1 MRLPRLLPLLLAL
14 FACAA
19 LAFAVPGA
27 ARAEGLAFVMNS
39 GAASIS
45 VIDMSTHKELRRIP
59 VLREPHHWA
68 LSPDGHSL
76 IIGDSSGNT
85 LFFLDP
91 TTGAVQRRVLVADPY
106 QLGFSPNGKYF
117 VVNGLARNQIDVY
130 AADSMKLLHRFPIRA
145 MPSHLAYSPGS
156 HRVFVTL
163 QETNRMVAIDLR
175 PCGCCGTG
183 RWAIR
188 RQACCGRTAS
198 CWSATWART
207 TSPRSIPPTA
217 A

>member
-106 QLGFSPNGKYF
+106 QLGFSPNGKYSR
-117 VVNGLARNQIDVY
+117 GERSGAQPDR
-130 AADSMKLLHRFPIRA
+130 R
-145 MPSHLAYSPGS
+145 
-156 HRVFVTL
+156 
-163 QETNRMVAIDLR
+163 LR
-175 PCGCCGTG
+175 
-183 RWAIR
+183 R
-188 RQACCGRTAS
+188 RQHEAAAS
-198 CWSATWART
+198 FSDPRDAEPPGLFAGIAPGVRDLAGART
-207 TSPRSIPPTA
+207 GWWRST
-217 A
+217 